1 MGDRKEAE
9 RERWRGVQ
17 WGGLKSHW
25 SHGTNSVSSHNH
37 CERDKR
43 WMPVCRIATAYQW
56 FIIDSDS
63 ASGFNTTG
71 QLEHQEC
78 RSSWSPLYRCSFGL
92 FVATSTKQ
100 SRAYCA
106 VHHLSYSSLNSSFC
120 FLFTSLFFS
129 PMWCVLLHSQVVSF
143 SSKSCRVPSLLCLYL
158 SATIIISFHS
168 YLHVHLL
175 SFAHSYVGLDLHLIL
190 LKNRQYRLFSSTSS
204 CLSGCVTS
212 NNGQGVNGRGGDQM
226 SSMIAVTGSV
236 PWIFHCLVTCMYSV
250 ALVSPVESLCCA
262 GSHRITSHQ
271 LILISSVPFRFVSFV
286 FSFALRGTM
295 PPWHLIP
302 PLLPIIY
309 DHQQHEIISQEAH
322 SIQLLEK
329 DSVAAPVFLFF
340 SSFTVLTP
348 LYFLPTTFLPTEVS
362 SYLYTKSN
370 IFSYI

>member
-37 CERDKR
+37 CGRDKR

-92 FVATSTKQ
+92 FIATSSKQ

-129 PMWCVLLHSQVVSF
+129 PMWCVLLHSQVVSI

-204 CLSGCVTS
+204 CLSGCVISYT
-212 NNGQGVNGRGGDQM
+212 GKEWMGGREIRCHPWSQSLVLFPE
-226 SSMIAVTGSV
+226 SSTASLRACIQLLWWVQLSHCVVQDRIA
-236 PWIFHCLVTCMYSV
+236 
-250 ALVSPVESLCCA
+250 
-262 GSHRITSHQ
+262 SHRI
-271 LILISSVPFRFVSFV
+271 
-286 FSFALRGTM
+286 
-295 PPWHLIP
+295 
-302 PLLPIIY
+302 
-309 DHQQHEIISQEAH
+309 
-322 SIQLLEK
+322 
-329 DSVAAPVFLFF
+329 
-340 SSFTVLTP
+340 
-348 LYFLPTTFLPTEVS
+348 
-362 SYLYTKSN
+362 N
-370 IFSYI
+370 